1 MKFRSK
7 YFIPQALITVPFV
20 IVAFLTTLVC
30 VFVVFPIDA
39 GIRAGRLVFD
49 ELFED
54 KE

>member
-7 YFIPQALITVPFV
+7 YFIPQILITVPFV
-20 IVAFLTTLVC
+20 IVAFLTVLIC
-30 VFVVFPIDA
+30 VFLVFPIDA
-39 GIRAGRLVFD
+39 GRRAGWLIFN